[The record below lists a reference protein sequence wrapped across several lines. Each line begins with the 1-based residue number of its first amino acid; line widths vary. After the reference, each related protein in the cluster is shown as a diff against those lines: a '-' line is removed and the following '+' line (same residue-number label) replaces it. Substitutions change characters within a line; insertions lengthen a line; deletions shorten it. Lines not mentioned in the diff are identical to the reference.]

1 MFTYYFVILYYRLT
15 YVRSVRS
22 ETERGIDCVAISP
35 TMGDI
40 SFCSEYGKCRFVLE
54 RKAYLVTVCNDSNCS
69 QPYHVL

>member
-1 MFTYYFVILYYRLT
+1 MLTYYFVILYYRLT

-40 SFCSEYGKCRFVLE
+40 SFCSEYGKLGFYLE
-54 RKAYLVTVCNDSNCS
+54 GMAFLATAFNESNCS
-69 QPYHVL
+69 QSYHVV